1 MSLKE
6 MSSWKKY
13 YEKVDDSGRLTMFI
27 SKLSDR
33 EDLVILMTTSE
44 SIDTVVVDLK
54 ELKKFINFLEE

>member
-1 MSLKE
+1 